1 VNLRTNFEVPT
12 VAPETTC
19 AATAQTSDQ
28 SSVSFS
34 DSLLTAS
41 KADSEAGSATNAGPK
56 ATRQPKSTSEDAKTS
71 LQFPRHSDSIA
82 DRFSAVSIATAGA
95 IDEYCYSRSRG
106 TSRCARY
113 VLRCY
118 GCYDRQPIGDL
129 VAGSTAGP
137 RQPLPIGC
145 RRVSQQSVELL
156 SARSRPFPKGADI
169 IRLFN

>member
-71 LQFPRHSDSIA
+71 L
-82 DRFSAVSIATAGA
+82 AVS
-95 IDEYCYSRSRG
+95 EG
-106 TSRCARY
+106 T
-113 VLRCY
+113 
-118 GCYDRQPIGDL
+118 PIQ
-129 VAGSTAGP
+129 S
-137 RQPLPIGC
+137 PI
-145 RRVSQQSVELL
+145 VSQLSV
-156 SARSRPFPKGADI
+156 SQ
-169 IRLFN
+169 